1 MKVIRIDP
9 ITRIEGHLRIEIEVD
24 GGMIHEARSSGAL
37 YRGLEQI
44 LVGRHPLD
52 AQKITQRICGVC
64 PLAHSTA
71 AAFCLDRALG
81 LVREVPENGRL
92 LRNLILGA
100 NFLHNHILHFYHLA
114 LPDYLDPSV
123 LSKSDDLG
131 PLAGFLA
138 PDSQIEDRRF
148 SQEENQRL
156 AKHYLSALAMRRK
169 AQELVAVF
177 GGKMPHDMAIVPG
190 GVTHQP
196 YLEEVEAFRF
206 RLGEI
211 RAFIEET
218 YFPDVLL
225 LIERYSDHLEYGRVG
240 CFLSFGGFPEE
251 GAPPESQ
258 ACAFPAG
265 VLGRKGAELLDAGAI
280 AESVACSWY
289 EGDDPRHPREGRTE
303 PALAKAKAG
312 AYSWIKAPR
321 YRGEAYE
328 VGPAARLLVGLS
340 LGSGELRSSVEEGL
354 RRVGIK
360 PEELG
365 SVAGRHLARALEA
378 RYLATKMERWLQ
390 AVDPDGPVAISHQIP
405 QEAEGYGMTCAP
417 RGALGHWIRIK
428 EGRIRNYQVVSP
440 TTWNASPRDEQGTPG
455 AIEQALMGAK
465 VQSDGIVEAGRIVRS
480 FDPCLACA
488 VQ

>member
-1 MKVIRIDP
+1 MRVIRIDP

-24 GGMIHEARSSGAL
+24 GGVIHEARSSGAL

-71 AAFCLDRALG
+71 ASFCLDRALG
-81 LVREVPENGRL
+81 LVGKIPENGRL

-114 LPDYLDPSV
+114 LPDYLDPSA
-123 LSKSDDLG
+123 LSKADDLAS
-131 PLAGFLA
+131 LAGFLA
-138 PDSQIEDRRF
+138 LDGHVADRCF
-148 SQEENQRL
+148 SQKENQRL
-156 AKHYLSALAMRRK
+156 ARHYLSALTMRRK
-169 AQELVAVF
+169 AQELVALF

-190 GVTHQP
+190 GVTHRPQ
-196 YLEEVEAFRF
+196 LEEIEAFRF
-206 RLGEI
+206 RLREI

-225 LIERYSDHLEYGRVG
+225 LVERYFDHLELGRVG

-251 GAPPESQ
+251 GAPPQSQ
-258 ACAFPAG
+258 TCTFPAG
-265 VLGRKGAELLDAGAI
+265 VLGREGAEPLDAGVI

-289 EGDDPRHPREGRTE
+289 EGNDSRHPLEGWTE
-303 PALAKAKAG
+303 PASAEAKTG

-340 LGSGELRSSVEEGL
+340 LGSEELRSSVQEGL
-354 RRVGIK
+354 REVGIK

-378 RYLATKMERWLQ
+378 RYLAAKMEGWLK

-417 RGALGHWIRIK
+417 RGALGHWIRIE

-440 TTWNASPRDEQGTPG
+440 TTWNASPRDEQGIPG
-455 AIEQALMGAK
+455 AIEQALVGTK
-465 VQSDGIVEAGRIVRS
+465 VQSDGIAEAGRIVRS